1 MRRVTH
7 SSHSCGSLWIN
18 NADIAIIIMIVIF
31 AFTLTHTSSVTPT
44 SGSQR
49 DPNQWIT
56 ALSRTWFLRFCP
68 CPRPCPCPCP
78 CPAHFAVRENIFT
91 RTLVL
96 VLVRS
101 SICFSRRLDPYMFSA
116 FQLHHHHL
124 HHPHPSSSSFV
135 IAFCQVD
142 LCMRIVW
149 TLRSSAIHMV
159 DGL

>member
-78 CPAHFAVRENIFT
+78 CPAHFAVRGNILT

-101 SICFSRRLDPYMFSA
+101 SICFSRRLDPYMFLSLPPREKDSLIKEWQMSQRGVTA
-116 FQLHHHHL
+116 N
-124 HHPHPSSSSFV
+124 
-135 IAFCQVD
+135 D
-142 LCMRIVW
+142 LCQR
-149 TLRSSAIHMV
+149 
-159 DGL
+159 GLNPFTGVQFSKD